1 VTREAYS
8 HEVSSAGFWP
18 GNDTFPQAAFYSYA
32 YPQPAGF
39 AERSV
44 TTGTEYNKT
53 LGEFILPYDTVRNA
67 ADPEHTLLDF
77 LCSTYAAAADSAKWD
92 REGLE
97 CSMGAPGRVRPVG
110 R

>member
-1 VTREAYS
+1 
-8 HEVSSAGFWP
+8 
-18 GNDTFPQAAFYSYA
+18 
-32 YPQPAGF
+32 
-39 AERSV
+39 V
-44 TTGTEYNKT
+44 TTGTEYNRT

-77 LCSTYAAAADSAKWD
+77 LSSTYAAAADSAKWD